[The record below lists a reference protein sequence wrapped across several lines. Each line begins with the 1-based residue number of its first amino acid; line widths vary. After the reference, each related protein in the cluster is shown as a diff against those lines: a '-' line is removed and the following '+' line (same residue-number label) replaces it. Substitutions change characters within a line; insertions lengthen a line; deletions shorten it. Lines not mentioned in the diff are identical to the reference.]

1 VGAITAEPPACH
13 VVAGPGT
20 LNTEQGGS
28 GLGAGHKRQAPD
40 TLMLVGGGGSVG
52 SVRRCDV
59 DLTLSPDDDTG
70 ERARRPAAPG
80 RKRQRSEAEDTI
92 DLTREDCAECSDA
105 IGLGLLHE
113 PALPGAAPASRTR
126 GQPPDARGG
135 PLKPNTSEE
144 DCPICLE
151 AVPAGTGIRLSGC
164 AHTVCGSCLEQQMA
178 SCFEEGRCFEA
189 FACPRPEC
197 RERLSHRELQV
208 VLGELRFGR
217 LLQRSLDKAV
227 LSCANLFACRATAD
241 CGGKFCWDNHSRD
254 GRDQRPKKATCEVC
268 FKEQCIVC
276 GVSPFHGGQTCAE
289 AKEVGGAADK
299 HAAAEAATRKFM
311 SSSATIRVCV
321 MCNVGVERREG
332 CAKMQCRC
340 GYRFCFECGAPGAKC
355 SCTPAAHGF
364 WDNTRGRASSDV
376 QRFFLFP
383 VK

>member
-1 VGAITAEPPACH
+1 MA
-13 VVAGPGT
+13 
-20 LNTEQGGS
+20 
-28 GLGAGHKRQAPD
+28 
-40 TLMLVGGGGSVG
+40 
-52 SVRRCDV
+52 VRRCDV

-70 ERARRPAAPG
+70 ARARRPAAPG
-80 RKRQRSEAEDTI
+80 RKRHRSEAEDTI
-92 DLTREDCAECSDA
+92 DLTREDCAQCTM
-105 IGLGLLHE
+105 
-113 PALPGAAPASRTR
+113 GAAAASCRTR
-126 GQPPDARGG
+126 LQPPDARGG

-151 AVPAGTGIRLSGC
+151 AVPAGKGVQLSGC

-178 SCFEEGRCFEA
+178 SCFEEGKCFEA

-197 RERLSHRELQV
+197 RERLSHRELRV
-208 VLGELRFGR
+208 VLGELCFGR
-217 LLQRSLDKAV
+217 LSQRSLDKAV

-241 CGGKFCWDNHSRD
+241 CGGKFCWDDHGSH
-254 GRDQRPKKATCEVC
+254 GRDHRPKKATCEVC
-268 FKEQCIVC
+268 LKEQCIVC
-276 GVSPFHGGQTCAE
+276 GASPFHRGQTCAE
-289 AKEVGGAADK
+289 AEAVRVGQGGAADK

-364 WDNTRGRASSDV
+364 WDNKRGRADFTGLRRGS
-376 QRFFLFP
+376 R
-383 VK
+383 